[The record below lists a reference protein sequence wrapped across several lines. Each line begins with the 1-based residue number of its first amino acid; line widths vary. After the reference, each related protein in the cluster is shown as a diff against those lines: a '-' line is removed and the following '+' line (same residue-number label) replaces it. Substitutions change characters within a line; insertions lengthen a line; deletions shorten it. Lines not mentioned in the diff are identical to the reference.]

1 MSGAPAGDRQGVA
14 ALGSQ
19 LAEGRQ
25 APGPS
30 QEQPA
35 VRQHGALA
43 DDRRPADGPRRVLIA
58 PSLLSAD
65 FGTLA
70 DAIGAVAP
78 ASDWLHIDVMDGHF
92 VPNITLGPPVVR
104 SLRRHSTLF
113 FDCHLM
119 ISEPERY
126 LEAFRDA
133 GADSVTVHVEV
144 GHTAAL
150 VRQARDLG
158 LQIGL
163 ALDPETPAQAVEP
176 FLDQVDLVLVMT
188 VHPGF
193 GGQSFMAEVISKIET
208 VRCALDRLGSSAAL
222 EVDGGIAADTAPLV
236 VAAGARI
243 LVAGSAIFGAEDPL
257 SAATALRQA
266 GDTALG
272 SSGALGSGAASTG
285 ADGRSR

>member
-1 MSGAPAGDRQGVA
+1 MSQRASV
-14 ALGSQ
+14 
-19 LAEGRQ
+19 EH
-25 APGPS
+25 
-30 QEQPA
+30 EK
-35 VRQHGALA
+35 
-43 DDRRPADGPRRVLIA
+43 RPADGTSGVLIA

-70 DAIGAVAP
+70 EAIGAVAP
-78 ASDWLHIDVMDGHF
+78 ASDWLHVDVMDGHF

-150 VRQARDLG
+150 LHQARDLG
-158 LQIGL
+158 LQVGL

-193 GGQSFMAEVISKIET
+193 GGQSFMAGVIPKIET
-208 VRCALDRLGSSAAL
+208 VRSALDRLGSSAAL

-243 LVAGSAIFGAEDPL
+243 LVAGSAIFGAQDPL
-257 SAATALRQA
+257 AAAIALRRA
-266 GDTALG
+266 GESALG
-272 SSGALGSGAASTG
+272 SRGALGSVATSTG
-285 ADGRSR
+285 ADGGNR